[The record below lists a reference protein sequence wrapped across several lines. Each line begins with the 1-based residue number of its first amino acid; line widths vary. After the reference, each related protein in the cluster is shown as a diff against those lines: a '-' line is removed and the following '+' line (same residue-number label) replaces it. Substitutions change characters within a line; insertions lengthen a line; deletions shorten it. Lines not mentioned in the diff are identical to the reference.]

1 MFNILIRVEININH
15 RFFHVGD
22 YPCLILTLFRLLSIG
37 SSTTRNSEMSYKLL
51 FVVLVAFAPINHCN
65 NEKLF
70 LQSHRDQILA
80 KLLYKYGIPEEHKS
94 YQEQISETVGK
105 IDVDAATPL
114 DMKRNTGNVLHK
126 DPIS

>member
-1 MFNILIRVEININH
+1 MLNVIF
-15 RFFHVGD
+15 FFHVGD

-37 SSTTRNSEMSYKLL
+37 SSTTRKSEMSYKLL
-51 FVVLVAFAPINHCN
+51 FVVLAAFAPIIHCN
-65 NEKLF
+65 NEELF

-94 YQEQISETVGK
+94 YQEHISETVGK

-114 DMKRNTGNVLHK
+114 DMKRNTGNILHK